1 MPPPST
7 PWLPPVCLVNADNNN
22 QLNVDTLAGIC
33 SCTKWHLCCVYTTY
47 GSFLALFRKSWVVE
61 KEAPWASVFFILWS
75 RQSGLAVR
83 KYILFT
89 FFTCFLQD
97 PLSSAVVLEVWRDG
111 VLRVKYME
119 LPRWGSFERT
129 HVNLPRIFS
138 THHPQLVPRC
148 CWSAASTDLAL
159 LSPQAPQPTQSWP
172 APASSP
178 RLFLLAMSSL
188 VLGASAIRSFN
199 NHLNSGWFV

>member
-1 MPPPST
+1 MYQVASVLCLHYIWILPS
-7 PWLPPVCLVNADNNN
+7 LV
-22 QLNVDTLAGIC
+22 QEILSGREGGTMSFCFLYPLKQTVRTGSKKI
-33 SCTKWHLCCVYTTY
+33 H
-47 GSFLALFRKSWVVE
+47 SFLH
-61 KEAPWASVFFILWS
+61 
-75 RQSGLAVR
+75 
-83 KYILFT
+83 
-89 FFTCFLQD
+89 FFTYFLQD

-119 LPRWGSFERT
+119 LPRWGSFERA

-178 RLFLLAMSSL
+178 RLFPLAMSSL

-199 NHLNSGWFV
+199 NNLNSGWFV